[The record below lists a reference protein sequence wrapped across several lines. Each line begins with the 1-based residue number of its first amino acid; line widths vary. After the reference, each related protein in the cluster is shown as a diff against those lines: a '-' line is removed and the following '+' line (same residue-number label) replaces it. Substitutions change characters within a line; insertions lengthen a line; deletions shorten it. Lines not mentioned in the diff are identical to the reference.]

1 MSHRFFSSK
10 IYMLLIAA
18 IFMVSACESL
28 PQSDPQRVVE
38 PNRIY
43 LRLADA
49 ADRTA
54 KAMDTLAAVE
64 QAKSPAPVAQ
74 RIDNVPPELARTITI
89 NWVGPVAQVT
99 RRMADRANYRFI
111 ELGDMPPVPIV
122 INLDVVNT
130 PIIDVLRDI
139 GLQMNGRGSVVVDGQ
154 RRVVEVNYAPNA
166 R

>member
-1 MSHRFFSSK
+1 MSHRFFSCK
-10 IYMLLIAA
+10 ICMLLIAA

-28 PQSDPQRVVE
+28 PKSDPQRVVE

-54 KAMDTLAAVE
+54 NAMDTLAAVE

-89 NWVGPVAQVT
+89 NWVGPVGQVT
-99 RRMADRANYRFI
+99 RRMADRANYSFL
-111 ELGDMPPVPIV
+111 ELGDMPPVPV
-122 INLDVVNT
+122 IINIDVVNK